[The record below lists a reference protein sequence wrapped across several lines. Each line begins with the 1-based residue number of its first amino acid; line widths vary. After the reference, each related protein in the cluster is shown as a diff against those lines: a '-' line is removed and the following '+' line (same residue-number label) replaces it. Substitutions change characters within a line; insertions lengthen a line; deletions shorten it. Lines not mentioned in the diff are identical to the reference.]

1 MGGSWVHQLHEAS
14 LPLLT
19 FGWAS
24 LAAAH
29 GWNRL
34 RHRGGGLPWV
44 MNILWL
50 STWVMAGSTVVIGLE
65 EGVLGHEDEAAGV
78 NWPHLVQQGL
88 TWTYLALLGA
98 TVAFAAG
105 WWRIDL
111 SGVAARVVPL
121 RRGQVAR
128 ALGQMLSL
136 ALGVGLA
143 AAVGVIMVNVR

>member
-1 MGGSWVHQLHEAS
+1 VHQLHEAS
-14 LPLLT
+14 LPLLA
-19 FGWAS
+19 FGWVS

-44 MNILWL
+44 MNVLWL
-50 STWVMAGSTVVIGLE
+50 STWVMAGSTVIIGLE
-65 EGVLGHEDEAAGV
+65 EGLLGHEDEATGV

-88 TWTYLALLGA
+88 TWTYLSLLGA

-111 SGVAARVVPL
+111 SDAAARVVPL
-121 RRGQVAR
+121 RRGQAVR
-128 ALGQMLSL
+128 ALGHLLTL

-143 AAVGVIMVNVR
+143 AVVGVIVVNVR

>member
-1 MGGSWVHQLHEAS
+1 MHEAS
-14 LPLLT
+14 LPLLA
-19 FGWAS
+19 FGWVS

-65 EGVLGHEDEAAGV
+65 EGLLGHEDEAAGV

-88 TWTYLALLGA
+88 TWTYLPLLGA

-121 RRGQVAR
+121 RRGQAAR